1 MEPTDIAELVHCLA
15 SGLGDGRIR
24 KTLGPAQPPIHW
36 VQRADYSGG
45 KSVGT

>member
-1 MEPTDIAELVHCLA
+1 MEPTGIAELVHCLA

-24 KTLGPAQPPIHW
+24 KTLGPTQPPIHW

-45 KSVGT
+45 KSVGA